1 MKSHCFFALLFI
13 GLTSNIALA
22 AAPDSEPTKAAERIE
37 RQLRDVAGWKL
48 HIHPELLEKQP
59 EKTARAIELLNIQLQ
74 EIQRVLPPAVVAELQ
89 QVPLYFSPEYPN
101 RQPLAE
107 FHPDAGWLRA
117 NKRDPAMA
125 KAVEFTN
132 AAIFERE
139 VSRMPNFALHELAH
153 AYHHRVL
160 RLSFANPQVRAAYQ
174 KAKASGKYD
183 SVQRRLGNGYP
194 ETKERAYAM
203 TNPQEYFAETS
214 EAFFSTN
221 DFFPFTRDELKQ
233 YDQEMF
239 SLLRELWKTEANP

>member
-22 AAPDSEPTKAAERIE
+22 AAPDSEPTKAAEQVE

-132 AAIFERE
+132 IRIFERE
-139 VSRMPNFALHELAH
+139 VNRMPNFALHELAH
-153 AYHHRVL
+153 AYHFRVVEKGFQNAQIK
-160 RLSFANPQVRAAYQ
+160 SAYEQ
-174 KAKASGKYD
+174 AKSKGLYEK
-183 SVQRRLGNGYP
+183 VERHHGNGKP
-194 ETKERAYAM
+194 NTFERAYAM
-203 TNPQEYFAETS
+203 TTPQEYCAETS
-214 EAFFSTN
+214 EALLTRN
-221 DFFPFTRDELKQ
+221 DFFPFTREELQ
-233 YDQEMF
+233 RHDPEMF
-239 SLLRELWKTEANP
+239 ALLKELWRLQ